1 MTAPGPKRGAGR
13 ALALGP
19 EMAGRSCQP
28 PTGCS
33 RKALIPLNISSLMM
47 KE

>member
-1 MTAPGPKRGAGR
+1 MTAPGLKRGAGR

-19 EMAGRSCQP
+19 GMAGRSGQP
-28 PTGCS
+28 STGCS
-33 RKALIPLNISSLMM
+33 LKALIPLNISSLMM